1 MRIAFTGPESS
12 GKTTFSRWLHQ
23 ELPNSILIL
32 EYARE
37 YLEQQKIS
45 RASEFDF
52 QKIVKKQCSSF
63 MTLKSPIIEIFDTD
77 IFVLR
82 IWNEEV
88 YTLNLPELEILP
100 AYKMDIHFLCAPDV
114 EWEEDALRSGPD
126 QGYRNSLFLKYKTE
140 LIHHQTRFVIL
151 NGSLER
157 KKELILESIQ
167 AYSSISQK

>member
-12 GKTTFSRWLHQ
+12 GKTTFSKWLHQ

-52 QKIVKKQCSSF
+52 QKIVKRQCSSF

-100 AYKMDIHFLCAPDV
+100 SYKMDIHFLCSPDLEWEDDPLRSAPDYSERV
-114 EWEEDALRSGPD
+114 R
-126 QGYRNSLFLKYKTE
+126 LFNKFKTE
-140 LIHHQTRFVIL
+140 LTNCETNFI
-151 NGSLER
+151 
-157 KKELILESIQ
+157 ILEGNRV
-167 AYSSISQK
+167 QKEEQILGALQELNSY